1 MRHCS
6 RENNIRY
13 CMAFT
18 KMINEQQTIRGGN
31 YYDRYIY
38 TLFEN
43 AAKKHRQEMFIILS
57 ENRILAHNGLFE
69 TIKRLL
75 LKRRN

>member
-1 MRHCS
+1 M
-6 RENNIRY
+6 
-13 CMAFT
+13 T
-18 KMINEQQTIRGGN
+18 DT
-31 YYDRYIY
+31 IY

-43 AAKKHRQEMFIILS
+43 AVKKHRQEMFIILS
-57 ENRILAHNGLFE
+57 GNWIFAHNGLFE